1 MPIWDNIKKN
11 IKEVGNVAAEKAEE
25 LGKVAA
31 TKTEELTKVG
41 KVKLEIHQLERDLEK
56 CFVTIGSFVFDS
68 TDIENVSN
76 FTGNDKYFKFVKEAK
91 EIKEGIKN
99 KETRLEEIRNEYSD
113 NQDRDQEQ
121 EQDKDEE
128 ELKPE

>member
-11 IKEVGNVAAEKAEE
+11 IKEAGNVAAEKAEE

-31 TKTEELTKVG
+31 IKTEELTKVG
-41 KVKLEIHQLERDLEK
+41 KAKLEIHQLQRDLEK
-56 CFVTIGSFVFDS
+56 CFASIGSFVFDS

-91 EIKEGIKN
+91 EIKEGIEN
-99 KETRLEEIRNEYSD
+99 KETRLEEIRNEYRD
-113 NQDRDQEQ
+113 NQVKDQDQEQ
-121 EQDKDEE
+121 EQE